1 MKIDWFD
8 FWLIFSWI
16 LLIFLL
22 IGVLFRFFQWI
33 KFRKELAYIKQQ
45 KVKDIVKIQK
55 TNPKLDESF
64 LEISWFKREIDNL
77 MKDIY
82 FDSYDKNMP
91 WESEF
96 FGVDLEWS
104 LDKLLDGKILDLI
117 KEKDYLLQQKDS
129 IIWSIEE
136 RNKKTL
142 KDVVNKVFFVLVE
155 KDKMLREKDLMIT
168 NLKSKIQEIE
178 TINLEKYITKLPE
191 IAKERNSQKDNSS
204 YLEKKPNDKKIFYS
218 HTDFI
223 NVNSVERK

>member
-33 KFRKELAYIKQQ
+33 RFRKELAYIKQQ
-45 KVKDIVKIQK
+45 KVKDIVKIKK
-55 TNPKLDESF
+55 TDPKFDELF
-64 LEISWFKREIDNL
+64 LEISWFKKEIDNL

-82 FDSYDKNMP
+82 FDSYDKNIP
-91 WESEF
+91 WENQF
-96 FGVDLEWS
+96 FGVDLEWA

-117 KEKDYLLQQKDS
+117 KEKDFLLQQKDS
-129 IIWSIEE
+129 VIWSIEE

-142 KDVVNKVFFVLVE
+142 KDLINKVFFVLVE
-155 KDKMLREKDLMIT
+155 KDKMLREKDLMIA

-178 TINLEKYITKLPE
+178 TINLQQYITKLP
-191 IAKERNSQKDNSS
+191 DTV
-204 YLEKKPNDKKIFYS
+204 LEKKSNDKKIFYS

-223 NVNSVERK
+223 NVNSIERK